1 MTVRTRAPPVK
12 YVDMRVVLP
21 DDLAH
26 PMVEFIREEDVI
38 RYEEVVAWNILPGED
53 VEYELFYVEADR
65 EPYEAQVRSVDSIL
79 DYEISQVDEESF
91 HVWVCNETREED
103 RQWRMAFAA
112 LSLVVVPPIAYDS
125 QGGLHMVVVGAGEGI
140 QTMLDSLPQGIEVEV
155 KEIGTYER
163 RRGLAGAMTTRQR
176 EAVRT
181 AVDLGYYE
189 VPREA
194 ELDAVA
200 AELDCAD
207 STASELLRR
216 AEAGVLSTLV
226 DRRWPR

>member
-1 MTVRTRAPPVK
+1 
-12 YVDMRVVLP
+12 MRVVLP
-21 DDLAH
+21 NDLAH
-26 PMVEFIREEDVI
+26 PMVEFVRYEDVV
-38 RYEEVVAWNILPGED
+38 RYEELIAWNVLPGGDE
-53 VEYELFYVEADR
+53 EYVIFYVEADR
-65 EPYEAQVRSVDSIL
+65 EPWEAQV
-79 DYEISQVDEESF
+79 ETVDEVVEYEVAPVDEDSF
-91 HVWVCNETREED
+91 HVYAREETREED
-103 RQWRMAFAA
+103 RQWRQAFAM
-112 LSLVVVPPIAYDS
+112 LNLVVVPPIAIDS
-125 QGGLHMVVVGAGEGI
+125 EGGMHMVVVGSGDDV
-140 QTMLDSLPQGIEVEV
+140 QTMLDSLPDGIDVEV

-163 RRGLAGAMTTRQR
+163 RRGLAGAMTPRQR

-194 ELDAVA
+194 DLDEVA

-216 AEAGVLSTLV
+216 AEAEVLSTLV

>member
-1 MTVRTRAPPVK
+1 MQFLARHPAVK

-26 PMVEFIREEDVI
+26 PMVEFIREADVVE
-38 RYEEVVAWNILPGED
+38 YEEVIAWNILPGED
-53 VEYELFYVEADR
+53 LEYELFYVEAER
-65 EPYEAQVRSVDSIL
+65 EPYEAQVQSVDSVI
-79 DYEISQVDEESF
+79 DYEIAPVDEDSF

-125 QGGLHMVVVGAGEGI
+125 TGGLHMIVVGAGEGI
-140 QTMLDSLPQGIEVEV
+140 QEMLDTLPGGVDVEV
-155 KEIGTYER
+155 KEIGSYER
-163 RRGLAGAMTTRQR
+163 RRGLAGAMTPRQR

-194 ELDAVA
+194 ELDEVA
-200 AELDCAD
+200 AHLDCAD